1 MRPALLVLAALLG
14 LPPAAPGTV
23 PHTGRYTAA
32 VARGRRTQAFPLDFA
47 VRQVADSTELTLNQ
61 GEQPIPLSAWRPIE
75 GGFEFRFG
83 ASQQCRLVRV
93 DGKWEG
99 MCVNIWDWPQFS
111 VTLTRKVEPDPS

>member
-1 MRPALLVLAALLG
+1 MRPALLVLAALLF
-14 LPPAAPGTV
+14 LPAAARAQFPDA
-23 PHTGRYTAA
+23 GRYTMA
-32 VARGRRTQAFPLDFA
+32 VTPVGGTQAFPLDFA